1 MNQYENRLNAY
12 AKAKEYS
19 LDKKDDNDNKSEGL
33 IKTIASN
40 PIKEITAKNGLTPI
54 ALSQSKD
61 GKESLYRRVAK
72 FLLIIGVEEAA
83 KIIPHLT
90 QEQIDLIVPEIASIR
105 SVDPDE
111 ATVILAEFE
120 NLVQK
125 SRQSGGVE
133 TARSILEKAFGA
145 QRAEEMI
152 QKTIPFPEGKPFDY
166 MSEMDSER
174 VFHLLRDESPA
185 VQVLVLSQL
194 KPKIAAG
201 VINQMSIENK
211 KEVVQRLAK
220 LQQVSPEVVKRVDR
234 AMEEKVHQL
243 HTQRAD
249 SIDGRGALTEI
260 IKRMSIENEKNIL
273 QSLASFDEDLT
284 NDIRQRLFTLD
295 DILHADDKVIQ
306 NYLRNL
312 EDKDIAFLI
321 AGKNE
326 SFREKILTNVS
337 KGRGDIILEEE
348 QLAKP
353 MKKVDCDRIT
363 NQFFGYLRREWEE
376 GRLYIAGR
384 DEDYV

>member
-33 IKTIASN
+33 IKTTVSN

>member
-12 AKAKEYS
+12 AKAHAKES
-19 LDKKDDNDNKSEGL
+19 STDKEKKNDGL
-33 IKTIASN
+33 IKTTVPDS
-40 PIKEITAKNGLTPI
+40 IKEITSKKGLTPVP
-54 ALSQSKD
+54 LSQAKN

-133 TARSILEKAFGA
+133 TARSILEKAFGPE
-145 QRAEEMI
+145 RAEEMI
-152 QKTIPFPEGKPFDY
+152 QKSIPFPEGKPFEY
-166 MSEMDSER
+166 MAEMDSER
-174 VFHLLRDESPA
+174 VFHILRDESAP

-201 VINQMSIENK
+201 VINQMSVENK

-220 LQQVSPEVVKRVDR
+220 LQHISPEIIKRVDR
-234 AMEEKVHQL
+234 AMEEKVRQL
-243 HTQRAD
+243 QTQRAD

-273 QSLASFDEDLT
+273 QSLASFDEDLS

-312 EDKDIAFLI
+312 EDKEIAFLI
-321 AGKNE
+321 AGKSE
-326 SFREKILTNVS
+326 SFRTKILTNVS
-337 KGRGDIILEEE
+337 KGRGDIVLEEE

-353 MKKVDCDRIT
+353 MKKIDCDKIT

-376 GRLYIAGR
+376 GHLYIAGR

>member
-33 IKTIASN
+33 IKTTVSN

-133 TARSILEKAFGA
+133 TARSILDKAFGA